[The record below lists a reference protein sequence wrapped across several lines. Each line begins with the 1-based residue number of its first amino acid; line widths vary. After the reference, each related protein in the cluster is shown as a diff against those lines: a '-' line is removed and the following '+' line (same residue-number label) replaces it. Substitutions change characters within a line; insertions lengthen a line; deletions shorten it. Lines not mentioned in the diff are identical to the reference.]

1 MNKSG
6 MKTATSEIL
15 IEIPVNSI
23 WQAAL

>member
-6 MKTATSEIL
+6 MKTATSERL

-23 WQAAL
+23 WRAAL